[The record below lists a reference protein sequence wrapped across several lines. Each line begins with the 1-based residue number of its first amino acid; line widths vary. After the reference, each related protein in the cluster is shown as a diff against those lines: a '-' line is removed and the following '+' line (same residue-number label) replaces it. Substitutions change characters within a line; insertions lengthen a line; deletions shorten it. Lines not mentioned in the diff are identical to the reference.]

1 MKKTIEVQLEDKKI
15 TISRLPLGK
24 YAEVLNVLKEL
35 PKMLPEFTNRTSDE
49 LLARLP
55 QIIAK
60 AWPDAMAIM
69 LIATP
74 LPKEEIEMLRI
85 DDAVKIAIAIYNV
98 NNFKEVYEELKK
110 VLARPD
116 QKKSVTGST
125 AQ

>member
-35 PKMLPEFTNRTSDE
+35 PKMLPEFTNKSSDE

-74 LPKEEIEMLRI
+74 LPKDEIEMLRI

-116 QKKSVTGST
+116 QKKVQTGST